1 MNRTRPI
8 KLAIAALG
16 CLMLAG
22 LSAAPAQA
30 ELVGE
35 FNARLKNIKLD
46 YGGYTAVFDSRV
58 YDTTGAPPPMLQSA
72 QIQFPRGASI
82 RPEFLRGGFFCD
94 TAKLE
99 QSSDPASCAS
109 SRFASGDILL
119 DARPS
124 ITTAIPSSIFLFLSR
139 PREAGATAT
148 VAVLVVSNEK
158 TPVYS
163 SQVLYGSLFPD
174 QGSFGY
180 RLVLPTTIKPLV
192 PGLQLSLAE
201 LSLTVKGLTLTK
213 KGKRSRQRQARSLA
227 QGLLDQGAA
236 LLGEEEG
243 DLRRRLPLR
252 GRQRDPP
259 AAHDQVLPLHR
270 AAVRERQRQDPGQL
284 ALPMLFEVVV
294 GRRFQMRARTSGQSD
309 DRHRAR
315 RP

>member
-1 MNRTRPI
+1 M
-8 KLAIAALG
+8 
-16 CLMLAG
+16 
-22 LSAAPAQA
+22 
-30 ELVGE
+30 
-35 FNARLKNIKLD
+35 
-46 YGGYTAVFDSRV
+46 FDSRV

-94 TAKLE
+94 TVKLE

-213 KGKRSRQRQARSLA
+213 KGKRSRSGRRARSRKVFWTRVPRCSA
-227 QGLLDQGAA
+227 KKKVTFAADYRFEGANA
-236 LLGEEEG
+236 IHQ
-243 DLRRRLPLR
+243 
-252 GRQRDPP
+252 QRTIKCS
-259 AAHDQVLPLHR
+259 R
-270 AAVRERQRQDPGQL
+270 FIERPSDNGSGKIPG
-284 ALPMLFEVVV
+284 
-294 GRRFQMRARTSGQSD
+294 S
-309 DRHRAR
+309 
-315 RP
+315 